1 MILGVDPGERRVGV
15 ALADEETRFA
25 RPLEVIDRNT
35 TDPVKRIADLV
46 ADHTVSLVVVG
57 RPVAL
62 SGEAGQA
69 VADAA
74 PFVSALDDALPVEVV
89 EHDERLTTVIA
100 ERSLRAGGASREAR
114 KRLRDAVA
122 AQVMLQG
129 YLDTTHYTTGRLGER
144 PRGEGG

>member
-25 RPLEVIDRNT
+25 RPLEVIDKT
-35 TDPVKRIADLV
+35 ATDAVERIAELV
-46 ADHTVSLVVVG
+46 AEHTVSLVVVG
-57 RPVAL
+57 RPLSL
-62 SGEAGQA
+62 SGAAARA

-74 PFVSALDDALPVEVV
+74 PFVTALREALPVEVV

-100 ERSLRAGGASREAR
+100 ERGLRAGGADRAAR

-129 YLDTTHYTTGRLGER
+129 YVDGTGRLGER
-144 PRGEGG
+144 AKDDGR